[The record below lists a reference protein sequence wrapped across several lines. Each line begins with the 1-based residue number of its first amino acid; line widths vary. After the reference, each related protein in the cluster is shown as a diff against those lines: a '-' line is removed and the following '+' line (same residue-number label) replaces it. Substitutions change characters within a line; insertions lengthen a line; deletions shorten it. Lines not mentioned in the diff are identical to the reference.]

1 MLARLV
7 TLFCMV
13 PRNQD
18 FTLPQLDG
26 HFAVP
31 VAAVPRNQAF
41 VLPQL
46 YGAFQEEIRET
57 AIGRFKAL
65 GGIASEG
72 FSGEAAV
79 KREARVPRETA
90 EARNALVYPPAY
102 MNAAIQGEEL
112 RPDGSYQPYPGEQCR
127 NCLPNGQPC

>member
-72 FSGEAAV
+72 FSSEATV
-79 KREARVPRETA
+79 KREARVPTGGEHHTVGVRRET
-90 EARNALVYPPAY
+90 
-102 MNAAIQGEEL
+102 
-112 RPDGSYQPYPGEQCR
+112 
-127 NCLPNGQPC
+127 